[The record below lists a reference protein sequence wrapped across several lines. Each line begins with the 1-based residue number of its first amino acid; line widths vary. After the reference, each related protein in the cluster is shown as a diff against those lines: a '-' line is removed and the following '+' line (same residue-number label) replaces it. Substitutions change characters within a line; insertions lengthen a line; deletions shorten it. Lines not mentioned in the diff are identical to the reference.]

1 MHVLIADDDRIT
13 LEGLQQ
19 YVDWDGLGLEVT
31 ACARDGREALE
42 VLSNTDIDILITAE
56 NIVAADKVENI
67 YKF

>member
-42 VLSNTDIDILITAE
+42 VLSNTDIDILITD
-56 NIVAADKVENI
+56 IRMP
-67 YKF
+67 